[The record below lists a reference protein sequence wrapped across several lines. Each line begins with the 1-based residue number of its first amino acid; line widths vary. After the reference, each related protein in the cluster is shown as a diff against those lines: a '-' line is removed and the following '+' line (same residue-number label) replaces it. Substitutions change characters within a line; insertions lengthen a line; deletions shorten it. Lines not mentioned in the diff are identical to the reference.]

1 MMPAFSYSNYDQVD
15 LLRPHHPS
23 CTLYFSGENL
33 TVIGSED
40 RIFFSS
46 SAKDPEAKGAIPKSD
61 SERIKR
67 NIELIKTVWL
77 TLLQTFAVECKTAL
91 LALTVSNSECD
102 TDFETLMK
110 RQSL

>member
-1 MMPAFSYSNYDQVD
+1 MMSVFSYHDQVD
-15 LLRPHHPS
+15 LLRPHCPS
-23 CTLYFSGENL
+23 CTLYFHGENL

-46 SAKDPEAKGAIPKSD
+46 SAKDPEAKGAIPKSA

-67 NIELIKTVWL
+67 NTELIKTVWL
-77 TLLQTFAVECKTAL
+77 VLLKKFAVEFKTAL
-91 LALTVSNSECD
+91 LALTVSNSECN
-102 TDFETLMK
+102 TDFETLIK